1 MSEMKTEIIVIA
13 GHGAQG
19 PWEGC
24 INSVNYRIER
34 GVPVEVP
41 CEVAAVIRN
50 AEKERRAGE
59 ARVKNYVS
67 AGAALI

>member
-1 MSEMKTEIIVIA
+1 MKTEIITIGGSRGEA
-13 GHGAQG
+13 

-41 CEVAAVIRN
+41 AEVAAVIRR
-50 AEKERRAGE
+50 AEQERRAAE
-59 ARVKNYVS
+59 ARVRRFIT
-67 AGAALI
+67 AEGAAV